1 MFQYLEVLDGIIET
15 MKIIIAG
22 YGLEGISSLRYF
34 RQAFPDAEFVIA
46 DQKAVEDA
54 PDGVAVRTGES
65 VFAEQLQD
73 ADMVVRAPGVPPRLL
88 KTSGKIWSATNEF
101 FDKCPAPIIGVTGTK
116 GKGTTCSLIAAI
128 LRAAGQTVHLVG
140 NIGVPALDALPNI
153 TKDDFVVYELS
164 SFQLWDLEK
173 SPTIAVVLMIEP
185 DHLEVHTDFAEYLD
199 AKKNIRRHQGI
210 IDTCLYH
217 PTNKYSK
224 EVAATPFNGLLDE
237 QGHATCEYCGGDA
250 LDFAHRYAIPDE
262 DQVYVRD
269 GHFCVQDRRICRIDH
284 LRLPGAHNLENACAA
299 MSAVTELPIT
309 VTDEQYAAGL
319 ESFTG
324 LPHRLK
330 FVAEKNGVRYYDDS
344 IATTPGSVIAAL
356 RAFEAPKVL
365 IVGGYDKGADYDEMA
380 TEIAKQTVRAVI
392 IIGANAAK
400 IEQSLRRASV
410 TATIV
415 VLGQTTMV
423 DVVAQANQ
431 LSRPGD
437 VVILSPAAASFGMFK
452 NYVDRG
458 EQFVAAVEK
467 LYP

>member
-1 MFQYLEVLDGIIET
+1 

-34 RQAFPDAEFVIA
+34 RQVFPDAEFVIA
-46 DQKAVEDA
+46 DQKAVENV

-88 KTSGKIWSATNEF
+88 KTSGRIWSATNEF

-140 NIGVPALDALPNI
+140 NIGVPALDALPNT
-153 TKDDFVVYELS
+153 TKDDIVVYELS

-199 AKKNIRRHQGI
+199 AKKNIHRHRQDGI
-210 IDTCLYH
+210 CLYH
-217 PTNKYSK
+217 PTNKYSR
-224 EVAATPFNGLLDE
+224 EVATAPLDRPLYGCDCE
-237 QGHATCEYCGGDA
+237 TCSEYCGDDE
-250 LDFAHRYAIPDE
+250 LNFAYRYAVPDE
-262 DQVYVRD
+262 NQVYVRD
-269 GHFCVQDRRICRIDH
+269 GYFCVQDRRICSTDH

-330 FVAEKNGVRYYDDS
+330 FVAEKNGVKYYDDS
-344 IATTPGSVIAAL
+344 IATTPGSAIAAL

-365 IVGGYDKGADYDEMA
+365 IVGGYDKGADYAEMA
-380 TEIAKQTVRAVI
+380 TEIARQTVRAVI
-392 IIGANAAK
+392 VIGENAAK
-400 IEQSLRRASV
+400 IEQSLHQASV
-410 TATIV
+410 AATIA

-423 DVVAQANQ
+423 DVVTQAGQ
-431 LSRPGD
+431 LSHPGD

>member
-34 RQAFPDAEFVIA
+34 QQAFPDAEFVIA
-46 DQKAVEDA
+46 DQKAVENA

-128 LRAAGQTVHLVG
+128 LRAAGQTVYLVG

-217 PTNKYSK
+217 PTNKYSE

-237 QGHATCEYCGGDA
+237 QGHATCEYCGDDA
-250 LDFAHRYAIPDE
+250 LDFAHRYAVPDE

-269 GHFCVQDRRICRIDH
+269 GYFCVQDRRICRTDH

-309 VTDEQYAAGL
+309 VTDEQYAAG
-319 ESFTG
+319 
-324 LPHRLK
+324 
-330 FVAEKNGVRYYDDS
+330 
-344 IATTPGSVIAAL
+344 
-356 RAFEAPKVL
+356 
-365 IVGGYDKGADYDEMA
+365 
-380 TEIAKQTVRAVI
+380 
-392 IIGANAAK
+392 
-400 IEQSLRRASV
+400 
-410 TATIV
+410 
-415 VLGQTTMV
+415 
-423 DVVAQANQ
+423 
-431 LSRPGD
+431 
-437 VVILSPAAASFGMFK
+437 
-452 NYVDRG
+452 
-458 EQFVAAVEK
+458 
-467 LYP
+467 